1 MVSAFTGT
9 CRVSHAELQ
18 TTSFEH
24 QRLTAWLKRAVRL
37 AVSEHDSG
45 LCLVPCAFW
54 VCCAHLRGACE
65 TTKVVSLS
73 RALDFPSLCT
83 FVECMEVLM
92 PLASFFQGLCHLC
105 DCQAGERNSCGIS
118 PSCCRDLYHVVLT
131 KKASESM
138 EITAGRKFK
147 YQNNAITWGTTVTQ

>member
-73 RALDFPSLCT
+73 RALVGF
-83 FVECMEVLM
+83 
-92 PLASFFQGLCHLC
+92 SFFMHFC
-105 DCQAGERNSCGIS
+105 
-118 PSCCRDLYHVVLT
+118 
-131 KKASESM
+131 
-138 EITAGRKFK
+138 
-147 YQNNAITWGTTVTQ
+147 